1 MSYDPNGGVG
11 SVAAQVKTWG
21 RTLVLSAGGFTRKS
35 WDFLGW
41 NTEADGS
48 GTSYAAGGSYT
59 ANAAV
64 TLYAQWL
71 RLNIPVF
78 VKDGGAVHQADKA
91 YINVGGVI
99 KECEVYV
106 NVDGTVYALV

>member
-1 MSYDPNGGVG
+1 M
-11 SVAAQVKTWG
+11 AAQVKTWG

-59 ANAAV
+59 QNAPV
-64 TLYAQWL
+64 VLYAQW
-71 RLNIPVF
+71 RKRNIPVY
-78 VKDGGAVHQADKA
+78 VNDGGVIRQAGKA
-91 YINVGGVI
+91 YVNVGGVVR
-99 KECEVYV
+99 EAVVYV
-106 NVDGTVYALV
+106 NADGVVYAVE